1 MLSIVIPAFNE
12 EDRLPQTL
20 EKTLDFL
27 VKQSFEAEI
36 IIVCDGCTDKTPQIC
51 RKFISK
57 NINIRVIE
65 YSPNRGKGYAVKTG
79 VMNSEGD
86 LILFMDADYAVPI
99 ETIKDFFNQVEKGY
113 DIVIGARGLKNTK
126 IIKHQN
132 YFRELAGKIFGQLQ
146 KFMLKIPYDDTQCGF
161 KLFNKHT
168 ADKLFN
174 VIKFDCSYFD
184 AELIYL
190 AYKRGY
196 KIKEMPVAWT
206 HDGTTRMPI
215 GIMRTLDLLKK
226 LIILKSIHKLDIGNK
241 NE

>member
-12 EDRLPQTL
+12 EDRLQAAIR
-20 EKTLDFL
+20 KTLDFL
-27 VKQSFEAEI
+27 VNQSFKAEL
-36 IIVCDGCTDKTPQIC
+36 IIVCDGCTDNTAEIS
-51 RKFISK
+51 RKFI
-57 NINIRVIE
+57 NENTNIRVIE

-79 VMNSEGD
+79 VMNSNGD

-99 ETIKDFFNQVEKGY
+99 ETMKDFINQVENGY

-132 YFRELAGKIFGQLQ
+132 FFRELAGKVFGQLQ
-146 KFMLKIPYDDTQCGF
+146 KFILKIPFDDTQCGF
-161 KLFNKHT
+161 KLFKKNT
-168 ADKLFN
+168 AVKLFGE
-174 VIKFDCSYFD
+174 IKFDCSYFD

-190 AYKRGY
+190 AYKKGY
-196 KIKEMPVAWT
+196 KIKEMPVVWT

-226 LIILKSIHKLDIGNK
+226 LFILKSLHKLDI
-241 NE
+241 